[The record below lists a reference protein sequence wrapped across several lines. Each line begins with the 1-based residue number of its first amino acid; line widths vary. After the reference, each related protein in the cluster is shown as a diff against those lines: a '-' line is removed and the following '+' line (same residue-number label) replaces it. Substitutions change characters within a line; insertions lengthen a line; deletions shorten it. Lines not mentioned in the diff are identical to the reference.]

1 MQKNDELCCDDGY
14 CIPDSV
20 QKRVLRGI
28 LVIAGTLFTGLGL
41 LGIFLPL
48 LPTTPFLL
56 LAAACY
62 ARSSKR
68 FHCWLLG
75 NRWFGNYIRNYEE
88 GNGIPLKGKLITISL
103 LWVSIIFSTIF
114 IINDLL
120 FTSIFILIAMG
131 VTVYLITIRTLK
143 Q

>member
-1 MQKNDELCCDDGY
+1 MRKNDEICCDDGY
-14 CIPDSV
+14 CIPDSAS
-20 QKRVLRGI
+20 KRVLRGI

-62 ARSSKR
+62 ARSSQR

-75 NRWFGNYIRNYEE
+75 NKWFGDYIKNYEQ
-88 GNGIPLKGKLITISL
+88 GNGIPLKAKVMMISL
-103 LWVSIIFSTIF
+103 LWVSTILSTTLIVNVFF
-114 IINDLL
+114 IQSVLV
-120 FTSIFILIAMG
+120 LIAIG
-131 VTVYLITIRTLK
+131 VTIYLSTIRTLK
-143 Q
+143 

>member
-1 MQKNDELCCDDGY
+1 MRKNDEICCDDGY
-14 CIPDSV
+14 CIPDSAS
-20 QKRVLRGI
+20 KRVLRGI

-62 ARSSKR
+62 ARSSQR

-75 NRWFGNYIRNYEE
+75 NKWFGDYIKNYEQ
-88 GNGIPLKGKLITISL
+88 GNGIPLKAKVMMISL
-103 LWVSIIFSTIF
+103 LWVSTILSTTLIVNVFF
-114 IINDLL
+114 IQSVLV
-120 FTSIFILIAMG
+120 LIAIG
-131 VTVYLITIRTLK
+131 VTIYLSSIRTLK
-143 Q
+143 